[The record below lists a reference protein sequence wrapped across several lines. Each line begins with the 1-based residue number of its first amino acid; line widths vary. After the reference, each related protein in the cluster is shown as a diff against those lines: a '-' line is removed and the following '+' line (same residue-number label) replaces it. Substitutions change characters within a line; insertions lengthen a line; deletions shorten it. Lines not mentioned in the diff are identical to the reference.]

1 MSRRTTLSKEETIKK
16 ELKAIGAGALG
27 LAILGTILS
36 KKPAGLLYGA
46 IVCPLG
52 LAWAITDLIELM
64 KLKKEQRE
72 ESSTLSRR

>member
-16 ELKAIGAGALG
+16 ELKTIGAGALG

-64 KLKKEQRE
+64 KLKNEERKESLR
-72 ESSTLSRR
+72 LNKK